1 MVKKSKMGAGGR
13 HVPVDATSK
22 HSVIRVNLS
31 PRQVMSLKKGGAIT
45 VKMLTDDGS
54 HELTLPEM
62 DIKKLLTKLNRGV
75 GARVS
80 LNGGSVESMF
90 RDLGKY
96 VQPLS
101 DAAIDRGRRELGSG
115 VESMFRDLGKYV
127 QPLSDAAIDRGRRE
141 LGSGVESMFRDL
153 GKYVQPLSDAAIDRG
168 RRELGSGMRRK
179 RGSGAFED
187 FFTKTLPSKL
197 IHQGIPIAGQTIGS
211 LAGTATGSPLIGFA
225 GSQAGKYAGQK
236 LAEKIGRDTGRGLM
250 DVGVSIAKQ
259 VGKRVGKKLVSA
271 AAAKAKQLAMKAID
285 TAESGAHEFIGEGI
299 FPAGVSGG
307 GIYPAGVNLRR
318 GGGMA
323 DPIQQGSPYIAVNSP
338 AFHPFKE
345 TYNPFATNSAVQR
358 MPKSGGMM
366 VRV

>member
-1 MVKKSKMGAGGR
+1 MVKKAKMGSGR
-13 HVPVDATSK
+13 MVPVDSTSK

-45 VKMLTDDGS
+45 IKAITDDGS

-62 DIKKLLTKLNRGV
+62 DVKKLLTKLNRGV
-75 GARVS
+75 GARIS
-80 LNGGSVESMF
+80 LGSGILE
-90 RDLGKY
+90 DLGKY

-115 VESMFRDLGKYV
+115 IERDFGRYI
-127 QPLSDAAIDRGRRE
+127 QPLSDAAIDRGRR
-141 LGSGVESMFRDL
+141 S
-153 GKYVQPLSDAAIDRG
+153 
-168 RRELGSGMRRK
+168 LGSGMRK
-179 RGSGAFED
+179 RGGGPFDFLDPKKNGANR
-187 FFTKTLPSKL
+187 FFTTTLPSTL
-197 IHQGIPIAGQTIGS
+197 IHEGIPIAGQTVGS
-211 LAGTATGSPLIGFA
+211 MLGTATGSPLLGMA
-225 GSQAGKYAGQK
+225 GSMAGKYAGQK
-236 LAEKIGRDTGRGLM
+236 LAEKVGRETGRGLM

-285 TAESGAHEFIGEGI
+285 TAESGAKEFIGEGI
-299 FPAGVSGG
+299 FPSGVGG

>member
-1 MVKKSKMGAGGR
+1 
-13 HVPVDATSK
+13 
-22 HSVIRVNLS
+22 
-31 PRQVMSLKKGGAIT
+31 
-45 VKMLTDDGS
+45 
-54 HELTLPEM
+54 M
-62 DIKKLLTKLNRGV
+62 DVKKLLTKLNRGV

-80 LNGGSVESMF
+80 LNGGS
-90 RDLGKY
+90 
-96 VQPLS
+96 
-101 DAAIDRGRRELGSG
+101 
-115 VESMFRDLGKYV
+115 
-127 QPLSDAAIDRGRRE
+127 
-141 LGSGVESMFRDL
+141 VESMFRDL

-318 GGGMA
+318 GGGM
-323 DPIQQGSPYIAVNSP
+323 DEPIQLGSPYIAVNSP

-345 TYNPFATNSAVQR
+345 TYNPFASNSAVQR
-358 MPKSGGMM
+358 MPKSGG
-366 VRV
+366 VIVKV